1 LLSPGLEGT
10 ANDGTVAVDET
21 RVEGMQDFLVLPVDH
36 SFLMWSGAVLDQVV
50 LFLDKGHFDH
60 SSSGPLESSD

>member
-1 LLSPGLEGT
+1 
-10 ANDGTVAVDET
+10 
-21 RVEGMQDFLVLPVDH
+21 MQDFLVLPVDH

-50 LFLDKGHFDH
+50 LFLDRGHFDH